1 MLARWCALQNQ
12 GTQPGFFWCN
22 FRIIITTGLYK
33 VGNLAWAHI
42 SRMATWKKASP
53 QKYKGP
59 FCRGV
64 MWKNLGPPWK
74 PWNVQ
79 NPFCRGKL
87 LFHMSGRSGRWASKS
102 ETSVPPFFS
111 TKWETCKIN
120 VICIFECWQTSKP
133 LQNEEPT
140 VSAIYKM
147 FPLQN
152 QEPVI
157 AYPCRHIGCP
167 KKWFWRTPRGP
178 DNGEESFA
186 GMLLEGPRIW
196 YHFAV
201 TVLSFAPREIVYFS
215 QLRRLVLQSRQPEA
229 QEKGNESQGSIWAWK
244 HDGIFICWIPALG
257 NHHATIYLSCP
268 KTSHSSHELNS
279 TFQPSAAPTLPTR

>member
-1 MLARWCALQNQ
+1 MFPLQNQ
-12 GTQPGFFWCN
+12 GTQPVLFWCT

-64 MWKNLGPPWK
+64 MWKKLGLPWK

-87 LFHMSGRSGRWASKS
+87 LFHISGRSGRWASKS

-120 VICIFECWQTSKP
+120 IICIFECWQTPTP

-167 KKWFWRTPRGP
+167 KKMVLADPRGP

-186 GMLLEGPRIW
+186 GILMAWFKDG
-196 YHFAV
+196 A
-201 TVLSFAPREIVYFS
+201 
-215 QLRRLVLQSRQPEA
+215 LRGLT
-229 QEKGNESQGSIWAWK
+229 
-244 HDGIFICWIPALG
+244 IFICIWNG
-257 NHHATIYLSCP
+257 G
-268 KTSHSSHELNS
+268 
-279 TFQPSAAPTLPTR
+279 SASRRSQTARSY